1 MTSPQDAYVRAALD
15 AEITSLRTTSSGRA
29 CAAFRAAAAIGGFVG
44 AGAVAHDE
52 AEELL
57 LSAALDTGLPER
69 EASRHVRRG
78 LLRGEKA
85 PRILPEDRPRS
96 FVTSRSAKPTL
107 TIDPPPSRPPR
118 EEVDALW
125 SASIPVGS
133 DPEVAEWFRYRY
145 RSLSVCEHIELWDL
159 ARALPSD
166 VGLPGW
172 ARSRGGRWNGTGH
185 RILFRLWDHTGQA
198 VSLRARCVDPSVI
211 PKSLVPS
218 GFSVKGL
225 VLSDPL
231 GLQLLSGTVPEWWE
245 PHEIIISEGEVDW
258 ATWASRQ
265 PEVDPQGPACFGVE
279 AGSWSQDVA
288 DRIPDGAAVV
298 LRTHHDA
305 PGERYAEQIAETLR
319 GRCRLFRSMPEREG
333 VR

>member
-1 MTSPQDAYVRAALD
+1 MTSPRDAYVRAALD

-44 AGAVAHDE
+44 AGAVAHEE
-52 AEELL
+52 AEGLL
-57 LSAALDTGLPER
+57 LGAALDTGLPER
-69 EASRHVRRG
+69 EARRHIRRG
-78 LLRGEKA
+78 LLHGEKT
-85 PRILPEDRPRS
+85 PRVLPEGRPPS
-96 FVTSRSAKPTL
+96 FVTSRPVQPSL
-107 TIDPPPSRPPR
+107 RIEPPPRWPPE

-145 RSLSVCEHIELWDL
+145 RSLSVCERIELWDL

-166 VGLPGW
+166 VEPPGW
-172 ARSRGGRWNGTGH
+172 ARCRSGPWNGTGH
-185 RILFRLWDHTGQA
+185 RILFRLWDHTGQD
-198 VSLRARCVDPSVI
+198 VSLRARCVDPNVT

-218 GFSVKGL
+218 GFSVRGL

-245 PHEIIISEGEVDW
+245 PHEIIISEGEMDW

>member
-1 MTSPQDAYVRAALD
+1 MKSPRDAYVRAALD
-15 AEITSLRTTSSGRA
+15 AEISSLRATSSGRA
-29 CAAFRAAAAIGGFVG
+29 CAAFRAAAAIGEFVG
-44 AGAVAHDE
+44 AGAVAHEE
-52 AEELL
+52 AEGLL
-57 LSAALDTGLPER
+57 LGAALDTGLPER
-69 EASRHVRRG
+69 EARRHVRRG
-78 LLRGEKA
+78 LLRGEKT
-85 PRILPEDRPRS
+85 PRALPEGRPPS
-96 FVTSRSAKPTL
+96 FVTSPPIKLTPTV
-107 TIDPPPSRPPR
+107 DSPSSRPPK

-125 SASIPVGS
+125 SASVPVGS

-145 RSLSVCEHIELWDL
+145 RFLSVCERIELWDV
-159 ARALPSD
+159 ARALPAD
-166 VGLPGW
+166 LALPGW
-172 ARSRGGRWNGTGH
+172 ARSRGGPWNGTGH

-211 PKSLVPS
+211 PKSLVPL

-231 GLQLLSGTVPEWWE
+231 GVQLLSGVIPDWWE

-279 AGSWSQDVA
+279 AGSWSQDIA
-288 DRIPDGAAVV
+288 DHIPDGAAVV

-305 PGERYAEQIAETLR
+305 PGQRYAEQIIETLR
-319 GRCRLFRSMPEREG
+319 GRCRLFRSLPEGEV